1 MIKSKKQK
9 ARDSKHRRGNWPP
22 KKPGSKPRTGRLWK
36 NLRTESHAKN
46 TVVYKR
52 EERDPVWKGT
62 YYGYLKSKQ
71 WRRVK
76 YGYFL
81 WLKRNGGLRCK
92 RCNGQ
97 MTKKNRAQFNVHHRT
112 YERLGCERH
121 EDLEL
126 LCVTCHDKEHAKGG
140 EDETE

>member
-1 MIKSKKQK
+1 MTKNKKQK

-22 KKPGSKPRTGRLWK
+22 KKPGSKPRAGRIWK

-52 EERDPVWKGT
+52 EESDPVWEGT
-62 YYGYLKSKQ
+62 YYEYLKSKQ

-76 YGYFL
+76 YGFFL
-81 WLKRNGGLRCK
+81 WLKKQNKMRCNRCK
-92 RCNGQ
+92 RRMG
-97 MTKKNRAQFNVHHRT
+97 KRKDFAVHHRT

-126 LCVTCHDKEHAKGG
+126 LCVTCHDKEHGKC
-140 EDETE
+140 